1 MRRPV
6 SLLLGLSAVAALRPQ
21 LRLAARRPLAVAVR
35 MSSQEDR
42 PLVSSQEEED
52 LSKRTVVQL
61 KEQLRAAGLPVSGR
75 KAELV
80 DRLLSANDP
89 AQQRGGVERLLERRR
104 AAALPSSAGAPAAAA
119 AAAASRFSAGA
130 VPAAD
135 PSVALGGPLIALPS
149 FASSGTVVPT
159 NTARSGRAYPPIA
172 IEACKS

>member
-1 MRRPV
+1 
-6 SLLLGLSAVAALRPQ
+6 
-21 LRLAARRPLAVAVR
+21 
-35 MSSQEDR
+35 MSS
-42 PLVSSQEEED
+42 PEE

-80 DRLLSANDP
+80 DRLLSAT
-89 AQQRGGVERLLERRR
+89 
-104 AAALPSSAGAPAAAA
+104 APAATTP
-119 AAAASRFSAGA
+119 SPFSAVA
-130 VPAAD
+130 VPAAA
-135 PSVALGGPLIALPS
+135 PSVPLAP

>member
-1 MRRPV
+1 
-6 SLLLGLSAVAALRPQ
+6 
-21 LRLAARRPLAVAVR
+21 
-35 MSSQEDR
+35 MSS
-42 PLVSSQEEED
+42 PEE

-80 DRLLSANDP
+80 DRLLSA
-89 AQQRGGVERLLERRR
+89 A
-104 AAALPSSAGAPAAAA
+104 APAATTP
-119 AAAASRFSAGA
+119 SPFSAVA
-130 VPAAD
+130 VPAAA
-135 PSVALGGPLIALPS
+135 PSVPLAP

>member
-1 MRRPV
+1 MPRRVTGPDPPEAKEIRLCSVSYFPNFAHGEPPARSLRAMRRPA
-6 SLLLGLSAVAALRPQ
+6 SFLLGLSAAAALHPL

-35 MSSQEDR
+35 MSS
-42 PLVSSQEEED
+42 PEE

-80 DRLLSANDP
+80 DRLLSA
-89 AQQRGGVERLLERRR
+89 A
-104 AAALPSSAGAPAAAA
+104 APAATTP
-119 AAAASRFSAGA
+119 SPFSAVA
-130 VPAAD
+130 VPAAA
-135 PSVALGGPLIALPS
+135 PSVPLAP